1 MEEESAL
8 EKKRKQLKF
17 RSWHRGM
24 REVDLILGNFADQNL
39 HLFTEDQLLQFEA
52 VLEVEDPVL
61 FGWISRQ
68 SLPPEAVKSPVMQ
81 MILNFKPPV

>member
-1 MEEESAL
+1 MEEGVL
-8 EKKRKQLKF
+8 EKKRKQLKY

-39 HLFTEDQLLQFEA
+39 HLFTEDQLHQFEA

-68 SLPPEAVKSPVMQ
+68 SLPPEAVKSPVLQ

>member
-8 EKKRKQLKF
+8 EIKRKQLKY

-39 HLFTEDQLLQFEA
+39 HLFGEEQLRQYEGI
-52 VLEVEDPVL
+52 LEVEDPLL
-61 FGWISRQ
+61 FAWLSRKA
-68 SLPPEAVKSPVMQ
+68 LPPETLKSPILQ
-81 MILNFKPPV
+81 MILNFKPVF